1 MDNELAKALNVDLN
15 DPKEQFYLALH
26 RKNSERKYLLLD
38 IRKLHRADEPSYFGN
53 IYCVECEQ
61 LYPRNPAQGFRE
73 IPVWPSEYMVI
84 LEDMK
89 PRVWRRVYYRMRH
102 EDSPV
107 ETVIK
112 YQDYFRPVD
121 IPNEIT
127 KRDRIV

>member
-1 MDNELAKALNVDLN
+1 MRFTAEA
-15 DPKEQFYLALH
+15 
-26 RKNSERKYLLLD
+26 
-38 IRKLHRADEPSYFGN
+38 IN
-53 IYCVECEQ
+53 INRCIKFNFVRVPYN
-61 LYPRNPAQGFRE
+61 PRNPAQGFRE

-127 KRDRIV
+127 KRDRIA